1 MNKENRSVHFSP
13 ETRSVQPGPKTR
25 SVQPGPETITVKS
38 RPKASGTGFGGIRV
52 RTIGCILLFTTVF
65 ISILVIGSRI
75 VEDDL
80 LVDLNNIFT
89 APSLQHF
96 FGTDWVGRDMLQRTL
111 KGMSISMQVGLISTV
126 LSVVI
131 AMFFGVMA
139 PVFGG
144 VPDHLVSWLIDFVM
158 SVPHTI
164 LIILIS
170 LACGGGLRGV
180 VAGVVCTHWTSLTR
194 VIRAEVLQ
202 LKNAEYVQIA
212 EKLGRSRWYIA
223 VHHMFPAILP
233 QLAVGAVL
241 LFPHAILH
249 EASITFLG
257 FGLPAHE
264 PAIGVI
270 LSESMKYL
278 TVGKWWLA
286 LFPGISLVAVT
297 VMVEAIGKNLE
308 KLISP
313 HAAHL

>member
-1 MNKENRSVHFSP
+1 MNSKARSASWNLSGVRARAIACVTLFS
-13 ETRSVQPGPKTR
+13 
-25 SVQPGPETITVKS
+25 
-38 RPKASGTGFGGIRV
+38 
-52 RTIGCILLFTTVF
+52 LLFIALLLTGQR
-65 ISILVIGSRI
+65 IG
-75 VEDDL
+75 EEDL
-80 LVDLNNIFT
+80 LVSLDNTFQ
-89 APSLQHF
+89 APGLRHL
-96 FGTDWVGRDMLQRTL
+96 FGTDWVGRDMLLRTV

-126 LSVVI
+126 LSAVI
-131 AMFFGVMA
+131 AVLLGVMA

-144 VPDHLVSWLIDFVM
+144 AADHLAAWLIDFVM

-180 VAGVVCTHWTSLTR
+180 IAGVVCTHWTSLTR

-202 LKNAEYVQIA
+202 LKNAEYIQIA
-212 EKLGRSRWYIA
+212 GKLGRGRWYIA
-223 VHHMFPAILP
+223 TRHMLPAILP

-241 LFPHAILH
+241 VFPHAILH

-286 LFPGISLVAVT
+286 LFPGISLVLVT

-308 KLISP
+308 KLVSP